1 MFGYATVKIEDI
13 CTVESGGTPSKKVPE
28 YWTNGTIKWL
38 GSSVCQNKKS
48 VDDVTDYITED
59 GLNHSSAKIQ
69 KPNTTLI
76 AMVGATIGKVGY
88 LNFEAAT
95 NQNVASLRPLNE
107 SLLYAPYLYYAC
119 TTLYERFL
127 ELGKNGFAM
136 ASLGFIRGLTLTIP
150 PLDEQVKVTGIL
162 DQFERLCSDIS
173 EGLPAEIEARTKQYE
188 YYRDKL
194 MAFKEL

>member
-1 MFGYATVKIEDI
+1 
-13 CTVESGGTPSKKVPE
+13 
-28 YWTNGTIKWL
+28 
-38 GSSVCQNKKS
+38 
-48 VDDVTDYITED
+48 
-59 GLNHSSAKIQ
+59 
-69 KPNTTLI
+69 
-76 AMVGATIGKVGY
+76 MVGATIGKVGY